1 MPDSITYED
10 VERFGLKLRANGL
23 SEHTVRAYTSDLNT
37 FLEWAGPGWS
47 GTTEDLVARYINA
60 HRNGEGGAKQWSPST
75 TKRKLA
81 CFRSFGKFMG
91 NPNFLADY
99 KGPKVAAG
107 VAHPLPGG
115 VDDIL
120 TMVDWARSPHH
131 KALVILVG
139 LLGCRVSE
147 ARSVK
152 VTDFDD
158 ASGDIVLT
166 VRGKG
171 DKTRLIPV
179 DPKVMHLLDPALVAA
194 RDDPTTLGFLV
205 PIGDR
210 AARRAWTRIGKRA
223 SLTRATATHDGRMTA
238 GTAFYDRAKDIRAV
252 QELLGHSSVATTEG
266 YTGISMAKL
275 KHSASV
281 L

>member
-1 MPDSITYED
+1 MEVDPIQASD
-10 VERFGLKLRANGL
+10 VENFSKKLRSNGL
-23 SEHTVRAYTSDLNT
+23 SEHTIKAYTSDLNA
-37 FLEWAGPGWS
+37 FLKWRGANGGAN
-47 GTTEDLVARYINA
+47 TEDLVARYINEY
-60 HRNGEGGAKQWSPST
+60 RNGEGGVIRWSPST

-81 CFRSFGKFMG
+81 CFRSFGKYAG
-91 NPNFLADY
+91 DSTFLANY
-99 KGPKVAAG
+99 KAPKVATG

-120 TMVDWARSPHH
+120 TMAGWARPEHH
-131 KALVILVG
+131 KALVILIG

-147 ARSVK
+147 ARSVQAC
-152 VTDFDD
+152 DFDD
-158 ASGDIVLT
+158 ASGDIVLKI
-166 VRGKG
+166 RGKG
-171 DKTRLIPV
+171 DKTRYIPV
-179 DPKVMHLLDPALVAA
+179 DPKVMNLLDGAFVIA
-194 RDDPTTLGFLV
+194 RGRADGLLV

-223 SLTRATATHDGRMTA
+223 SLSRETATHDGRMTA

-275 KHSASV
+275 KHSSSV